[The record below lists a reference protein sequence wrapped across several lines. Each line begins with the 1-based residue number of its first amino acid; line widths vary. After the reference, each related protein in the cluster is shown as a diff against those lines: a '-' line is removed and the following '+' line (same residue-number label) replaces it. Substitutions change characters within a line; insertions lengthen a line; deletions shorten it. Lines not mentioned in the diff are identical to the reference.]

1 MNDDSAAPTLTQPP
15 PSPPPAPGYP
25 GFAEISRSF
34 APGWFAAV
42 MGSGVL
48 ALTTHS
54 LSGRWPWLSPLAVGL
69 HWFNV
74 VLFALL
80 AVPWLHRW
88 LRFREAALATLK
100 HPVQASF
107 YPTFAIAMLVIAA
120 QWLAIDGHA
129 GPALAFWWGGTA
141 LVFVFS
147 FAVLFHMFRG
157 EHVGLEHVTPAKFIP
172 AVGLVVI
179 PVAGGPL
186 LELQTGAARELA
198 LLVNV
203 LGLGA
208 GTMMYLG
215 LLGLT
220 LQRKILAKP
229 AVGVLTP
236 TAWIH
241 LAPLGVIPVSL
252 LNVLDQ
258 LPFAVPHEP
267 FLFLSLLLWGF
278 GVWWLA
284 MASLLTLAA
293 RRAGQLPFALSW
305 WGFTFPLG
313 AFVAA
318 SLRLSPLTGIGGVDA
333 VGVACWGLLLGLWAL
348 TLLRTL
354 AGVASGAIFRPHP

>member
-1 MNDDSAAPTLTQPP
+1 MSAPA
-15 PSPPPAPGYP
+15 SPPAFPS
-25 GFAEISRSF
+25 FADISRSF

-42 MGSGVL
+42 MGTGVL
-48 ALTTHS
+48 ALTAHS
-54 LSGRWPWLSPLAVGL
+54 LSGRWPLMAPLAVGL

-74 VLFALL
+74 LLFCVLS
-80 AVPWLHRW
+80 VPWLTRW
-88 LRFREAALATLK
+88 LRFHEAAMMTLK

-107 YPTFAIAMLVIAA
+107 YPTFAIAMLVLAA
-120 QWLAIDGHA
+120 QWLAIA
-129 GPALAFWWGGTA
+129 GMQAVALLFWWIGTA

-147 FAVLFHMFRG
+147 FAVLYYMFRG
-157 EHVGLEHVTPAKFIP
+157 EHVYLEHVTPAKFIP

-198 LLVNV
+198 LMANV
-203 LGLGA
+203 VGLGA
-208 GTMMYLG
+208 GTLMYLG

-220 LQRKILAKP
+220 LQRKLLAKP
-229 AVGVLTP
+229 AVGILTP

-258 LPFAVPHEP
+258 LPFAVAREP
-267 FLFLSLLLWGF
+267 FLFISLLLWGF
-278 GVWWLA
+278 GVWWLV
-284 MASLLTLAA
+284 MAALLTWAA
-293 RRAGQLPFALSW
+293 HRSGKMPFALSW

-318 SLRLSPLTGIGGVDA
+318 SLRLSPLTGIGGVDT
-333 VGVACWGLLLGLWAL
+333 VGVACWFLLLAVWLV
-348 TLLRTL
+348 TL
-354 AGVASGAIFRPHP
+354 ARTVRGVVSGAVFHPHP

>member
-1 MNDDSAAPTLTQPP
+1 MNDHSA
-15 PSPPPAPGYP
+15 PSIPPAPGYP

-54 LSGRWPWLSPLAVGL
+54 LSGRWPWLSPLALGL

-74 VLFALL
+74 ALFALL
-80 AVPWLHRW
+80 AVPWLNRW

-107 YPTFAIAMLVIAA
+107 YPTFAIAMLVVAA
-120 QWLAIDGHA
+120 QWLAIDGCE
-129 GPALAFWWGGTA
+129 GLALGFWWGGTA

-186 LELQTGAARELA
+186 LELQSGAARELA
-198 LLVNV
+198 LLANV

-258 LPFAVPHEP
+258 LPFAVPHAP

-318 SLRLSPLTGIGGVDA
+318 SLRLSPLTGIGGVDV
-333 VGVACWGLLLGLWAL
+333 VGVACWGLLLGLWLL
-348 TLLRTL
+348 TLARTL

>member
-1 MNDDSAAPTLTQPP
+1 MTSPAGHF
-15 PSPPPAPGYP
+15 PS
-25 GFAEISRSF
+25 FAEITRSF

-54 LSGRWPWLSPLAVGL
+54 LSGRWPWLGTVALLL
-69 HWFNV
+69 HGFNL
-74 VLFALL
+74 VLFGLL
-80 AVPWLHRW
+80 AVPWLLRW
-88 LRFREAALATLK
+88 LRFREAALNTLR

-107 YPTFAIAMLVIAA
+107 YPTFAIAMLVLAA
-120 QWLAIDGHA
+120 QFLAIG
-129 GPALAFWWGGTA
+129 GGVTLALVFWWGGTL
-141 LVFVFS
+141 LVFLFS

-186 LELQTGAARELA
+186 LELQEGGLRELA
-198 LLVNV
+198 LLANL

-220 LQRKILAKP
+220 LQRKLLAKP

-258 LPFAVPHEP
+258 LPFAVAHEP

-278 GVWWLA
+278 GVWWLV
-284 MASLLTLAA
+284 MATLLTVAA
-293 RRAGQLPFALSW
+293 RRAGQMPFALSW

-318 SLRLSPLTGIGGVDA
+318 SLRLSPLTGIAAVDT
-333 VGVACWGLLLGLWAL
+333 VGVICWVVLVSIWSLILV
-348 TLLRTL
+348 RTL
-354 AGVASGAIFRPHP
+354 RGVVSGAIFHPHP

>member
-1 MNDDSAAPTLTQPP
+1 MSA
-15 PSPPPAPGYP
+15 PSATTAFPS
-25 GFAEISRSF
+25 FSEITRSF

-42 MGSGVL
+42 MGTGVL
-48 ALTTHS
+48 ALTAHS
-54 LSGRWPWLSPLAVGL
+54 LSVHWAPLSTLAGGL

-74 VLFALL
+74 LLFCLL
-80 AVPWLHRW
+80 AVPWLLRW
-88 LRFREAALATLK
+88 LRFRQAAMATLR

-107 YPTFAIAMLVIAA
+107 YPTFAIALLVLAA
-120 QWLAIDGHA
+120 QWLAIDGR
-129 GPALAFWWGGTA
+129 PEMALACWWLGA
-141 LVFVFS
+141 VLVFLFS

-157 EHVGLEHVTPAKFIP
+157 EAVGMEHVTPAKFIP

-186 LELQTGAARELA
+186 LELQSGMAREFA
-198 LLVNV
+198 LLLNAV
-203 LGLGA
+203 GLGA
-208 GTMMYLG
+208 GMMMYVG

-229 AVGVLTP
+229 AVGMLTP

-252 LNVLDQ
+252 LNLLDQ

-267 FLFLSLLLWGF
+267 FLLLALLLWGF
-278 GVWWLA
+278 GVWWVV
-284 MASLLTLAA
+284 MAGLLTLAA

-318 SLRLSPLTGIGGVDA
+318 SLRIARLTGMHGVEI
-333 VGVACWGLLLGLWAL
+333 VGIACWCLLLVLWSL
-348 TLLRTL
+348 TLWRTL
-354 AGVASGAIFRPHP
+354 RGVMSGAVFHPHP